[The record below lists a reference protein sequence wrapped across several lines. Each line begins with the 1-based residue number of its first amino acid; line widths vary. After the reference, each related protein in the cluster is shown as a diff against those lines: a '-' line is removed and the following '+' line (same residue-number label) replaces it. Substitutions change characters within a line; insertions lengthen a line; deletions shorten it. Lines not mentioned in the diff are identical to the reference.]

1 MSLPWTHKVDPVAR
15 NIPCDID
22 EMIDVVTA
30 DDGFHAPFDN
40 GNFGFGKFETGGRR
54 SGDSVIR
61 LANSTE
67 HFRSASRRSSDPG
80 VIDFSTVALPSSL
93 PSYNAEILSTVRP
106 PLPISIDEHPGED
119 RFNKSG
125 TMLRCFEAMQG
136 LKRRKLEQ
144 ARSCVTS
151 LEISVKVNSSSSRSS
166 IFASS
171 SSKKSEVN
179 SDSSPIVL
187 DAILPI
193 EVENGQRVSKTRA
206 KIEAE
211 RLGSYDVRDGQAPL
225 PPGKYS
231 GRIPAGRTRLVWTR
245 KGFLDQRDAY
255 TSLITGQRLEN
266 GAVKRPRNVQVC
278 IRVDGDICYG
288 PKTSNHE
295 TAAMTKSQA
304 SLHCDRLLRNILD
317 GRSDKRNLPFF
328 IPPSIECIPDN
339 AGSIHVVCT
348 SPGSAL
354 QSSVKPI
361 LELAGKSPKRR
372 CTICWRSTNGGS
384 EVKECAKCGLLAHIE
399 CCLDPGELRVAPLAH
414 DQARKEEWI
423 CSVCCYHSE
432 NDSHVNEAESVPQQV
447 QSIKKS
453 RRTLRPPSKL
463 TDANFENVGGSTV
476 TAEKEIKCSICR
488 LSGGAMSCIY
498 AEGDE
503 HWVHETC
510 RIWTSAQRYS
520 SGSRNPHCALCS
532 ATGESGKLGELRIS
546 SKYVVKCA
554 APGCHIS
561 VHPMCALA
569 STLASKLM
577 NTKTSDEKSNNATC
591 NDIQTEKSK
600 DEELCSQYTLTFA
613 SVRGL
618 AHSFGKDPG
627 ARCATTLPIIF
638 CGIHNPARDESFRG
652 LYPGGKFMDKEQTL
666 TVPSC

>member
-1 MSLPWTHKVDPVAR
+1 MDPVAR

-61 LANSTE
+61 LANSSE
-67 HFRSASRRSSDPG
+67 YFRSASRRSSDPG

-93 PSYNAEILSTVRP
+93 PSYNAESLSAVRP
-106 PLPISIDEHPGED
+106 PLPISTDEHPGD
-119 RFNKSG
+119 GRFNKSE
-125 TMLRCFEAMQG
+125 TMLRCYEAMQR

-151 LEISVKVNSSSSRSS
+151 LEISVKVDSSSSRSS
-166 IFASS
+166 IFATRI
-171 SSKKSEVN
+171 SKVN
-179 SDSSPIVL
+179 SHSSPIVL

-211 RLGSYDVRDGQAPL
+211 RLGSYDIRHGQPPL
-225 PPGKYS
+225 SSGKNLC
-231 GRIPAGRTRLVWTR
+231 RIPAGRTRLVWTR

-255 TSLITGQRLEN
+255 TSLITGRRLEN
-266 GAVKRPRNVQVC
+266 GAVKRPRNIQVC
-278 IRVDGDICYG
+278 VRVNGEIFHG
-288 PKTSNHE
+288 PKTTDHE
-295 TAAMTKSQA
+295 TAAIMKSQA

-317 GRSDKRNLPFF
+317 GRSDKTNLPFF

-339 AGSIHVVCT
+339 TGSIHVVCT
-348 SPGSAL
+348 SPGSIL
-354 QSSVKPI
+354 QSSIKPI
-361 LELAGKSPKRR
+361 LELAGKNSKRR
-372 CTICWRSTNGGS
+372 CTVCWRSTDGGC

-399 CCLDPGELRVAPLAH
+399 CCLDAGELRVVPLAR
-414 DQARKEEWI
+414 DQGRKEEWM
-423 CSVCCYHSE
+423 CNVCCYHSE
-432 NDSHVNEAESVPQQV
+432 NDSHVNEAEGVPQQV

-453 RRTLRPPSKL
+453 RRISRPPSKL
-463 TDANFENVGGSTV
+463 TDANFDSMKSENVDYSTV
-476 TAEKEIKCSICR
+476 AAEKEMKCSICR
-488 LSGGAMSCIY
+488 LSGGAMSCIF

-510 RIWTSAQRYS
+510 RIWTGLQRYS
-520 SGSRNPHCALCS
+520 SGSGNPQCILCS
-532 ATGESGKLGELRIS
+532 ATGESEKPSKKKIS
-546 SKYVVKCA
+546 SQCVVKCA
-554 APGCHIS
+554 APGCHLS

-569 STLASKLM
+569 STLASKFR
-577 NTKTSDEKSNNATC
+577 NKEISDEKSDYVTC
-591 NDIQTEKSK
+591 NDMQTGKSM

-638 CGIHNPARDESFRG
+638 CGIHNPARDESFGG
-652 LYPGGKFMDKEQTL
+652 LYPGGKFIDKEQTL